1 LYGVAGALL
10 FGLVD
15 EADAGAGHRLAD
27 LAGLV
32 PDHGENALRR
42 GESER
47 GIEDV
52 LEKSLSAGLMQHLGL
67 TALHAGAES
76 GGEDHDGYGLVHH
89 YYTIMRSCGG
99 GLPGPG

>member
-1 LYGVAGALL
+1 MESRPIFTAWPVPFCSVWSMKPMPAQSGGAQQRTIAVKDHQVAIQVRHGIAADLYGVAGALL

-47 GIEDV
+47 GI
-52 LEKSLSAGLMQHLGL
+52 
-67 TALHAGAES
+67 
-76 GGEDHDGYGLVHH
+76 
-89 YYTIMRSCGG
+89 
-99 GLPGPG
+99 